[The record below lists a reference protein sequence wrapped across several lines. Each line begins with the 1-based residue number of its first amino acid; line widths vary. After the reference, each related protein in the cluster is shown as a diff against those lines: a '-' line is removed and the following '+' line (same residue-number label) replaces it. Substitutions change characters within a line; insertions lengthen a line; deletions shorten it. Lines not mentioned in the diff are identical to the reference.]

1 MSNIHNVFFVFLFI
15 ARSVTLLCPLF
26 PRIKY
31 YAPTFQI
38 EVNEDLRTTL
48 LFEHQKTYRK
58 FLYVR
63 IVYLASK
70 GHIMY
75 FKGNSC
81 ISYNI

>member
-15 ARSVTLLCPLF
+15 ARSLALLCPLF

-48 LFEHQKTYRK
+48 SFGHQNTHSK
-58 FLYVR
+58 FLYVK
-63 IVYLASK
+63 ILYLASK

-75 FKGNSC
+75 FKGK
-81 ISYNI
+81 